1 MKNIMDAFALSD
13 ALAMSQPSVSVL
25 RPSVLKTPL
34 VVACPHAGR
43 DYSPAFLKQSRLDL
57 AALRR
62 CEDAY
67 VDEIFHATPQ
77 FGGPLLQAHFPRVYC
92 DVNRAAWELDPG
104 MFSGR
109 LPLESRTTT
118 AKVRAGLGMI
128 PRVAMA
134 GKSIYRERLT
144 VDEAYSRIENCWQ
157 PYHENLQALMK
168 EAMASFGCCVV
179 LDVHSMPRLS
189 RYQSPDIVLGDRHGT
204 SCAPEIMSFI
214 QSFLQNEGFSVTRN
228 NPYAGG
234 YVTEAYGKPA
244 SNVHVVQMEIARSL
258 YMNEANL
265 TLHENFWAFQSKMNE
280 FIALLAQAVAR

>member
-1 MKNIMDAFALSD
+1 
-13 ALAMSQPSVSVL
+13 
-25 RPSVLKTPL
+25 
-34 VVACPHAGR
+34 
-43 DYSPAFLKQSRLDL
+43 
-57 AALRR
+57 
-62 CEDAY
+62 
-67 VDEIFHATPQ
+67 
-77 FGGPLLQAHFPRVYC
+77 
-92 DVNRAAWELDPG
+92 
-104 MFSGR
+104 
-109 LPLESRTTT
+109 
-118 AKVRAGLGMI
+118 
-128 PRVAMA
+128 
-134 GKSIYRERLT
+134 
-144 VDEAYSRIENCWQ
+144 
-157 PYHENLQALMK
+157 
-168 EAMASFGCCVV
+168 MASFGCCVV